1 MNQLLTSSFKPI
13 SLLVL
18 ASAMLVACGGGGGGG
33 GGGINPP
40 PPPPPPP
47 PPAFG
52 ANFSE
57 IQANVFTSTC
67 ATAGCHTGAG
77 APEGLR
83 LDETNSYGLLVGVA
97 SNQNPAI
104 LRVAPSDPDNSYL
117 IMKLE
122 GNAGVQMPFG
132 GTPLAQSTIDIIRQ
146 WITDGA
152 IDDRAQATDPIR
164 VTSLSPVPDAVLNA
178 APTQIVAIFDRD
190 PDASTVNANTFT
202 LESSGGDTT
211 FGDGNEAAVV
221 AASVSVPMAN
231 PGTAVFDI
239 NGVLADETYQVTLS
253 GSGAAM
259 ILDQD
264 ANALD
269 GEFGGAFPSGDGT
282 EGGNFVAQFS
292 IVTPPPAGQTLD
304 EIQAAVFGPTCSTG
318 GCHSGGG
325 VELPTSMDLTS
336 ADASFA
342 SLVNTASVDV
352 PALLRVDPDDPDDS
366 YLIRKLEGTQSIG
379 VRMPAVGPALDQA
392 VIDDIRAWI
401 TNGAQR

>member
-1 MNQLLTSSFKPI
+1 MNQLLTSSIRQI
-13 SLLVL
+13 SLLAL
-18 ASAMLVACGGGGGGG
+18 ASAMLIACGGGGGGG
-33 GGGINPP
+33 GGNN
-40 PPPPPPP
+40 PPPP

-57 IQANVFTSTC
+57 IQANVFTPTC

-77 APEGLR
+77 APGGLR
-83 LDETNSYGLLVGVA
+83 LDAANSYGLLVGVA
-97 SNQNPAI
+97 SAQMPTL
-104 LRVAPSDPDNSYL
+104 LRVEPSDPDDSYL

-122 GNAGVQMPFG
+122 GNAGTQMPLG
-132 GTPLAQSTIDIIRQ
+132 GTPLPQSTIDIIRQ

-164 VTSLSPVPDAVLNA
+164 VTSLSPIPDAVLNA
-178 APTQIVAIFDRD
+178 APTQVVAIFDRD

-202 LESSGGDTT
+202 LESSGGDGT
-211 FGDGNEAAVV
+211 FGDGNEVAVV

-231 PGTAVFDI
+231 PSTAVFDI
-239 NGVLADETYQVTLS
+239 NGVLADENYQVTLS

-259 ILDQD
+259 IQDQD

-269 GEFGGAFPSGDGT
+269 GEFSGAFPSGDGT
-282 EGGNFVAQFS
+282 EGGDFVAQFS
-292 IVTPPPAGQTLD
+292 IMTPPPAGQTLD
-304 EIQAAVFGPTCSTG
+304 GIQAAVFGPTCATA

-325 VELPTSMDLTS
+325 GVLPTSMDLTS

-342 SLVNTASVDV
+342 SLVNTASVQV
-352 PALLRVDPDDPDDS
+352 PALLRVDPDDPDIS
-366 YLIRKLEGTQSIG
+366 YLIRKLEGTQSVG

-401 TNGAQR
+401 ASGAER